1 MTDRHVSWMMFAVSL
16 IIGAV
21 FLSVL
26 VKVNVQLDQ
35 QRQAFEV
42 QQKQID
48 RLTEQQHA
56 MQEQTLKMLHTDD
69 QLAHDIDVTQ
79 ELQRKQAIEVGDLK
93 KGKKR

>member
-1 MTDRHVSWMMFAVSL
+1 MTDKHVSWLMFAVSFV
-16 IIGAV
+16 IGAV

-35 QRQAFEV
+35 QRQAFDV

-48 RLTEQQHA
+48 RLNDENHA
-56 MQEQTLKMLHTDD
+56 MREQLLKMLHTDD
-69 QLAHDIDVTQ
+69 QLAHDIDITQ

-93 KGKKR
+93 KGKKK